1 MNRGTEAKL
10 TRIAMGLRQ
19 IDLSLK
25 TGISTSLISLYEAGL
40 KTPPPE
46 RAKTLNQV
54 LEKSV
59 YDENM
64 SGA

>member
-10 TRIAMGLRQ
+10 TRIALDLRQ

-46 RAKTLNQV
+46 KARILNQALGKV
-54 LEKSV
+54 V
-59 YDENM
+59 YDEQG
-64 SGA
+64 SAA